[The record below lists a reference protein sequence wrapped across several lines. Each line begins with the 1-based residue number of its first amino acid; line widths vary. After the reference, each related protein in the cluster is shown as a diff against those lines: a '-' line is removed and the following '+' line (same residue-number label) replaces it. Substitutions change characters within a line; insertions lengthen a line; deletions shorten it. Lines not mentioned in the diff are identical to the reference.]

1 MSTKSF
7 RRLPA
12 NNTGKLRKQN
22 THILD
27 ETGLLLS
34 PQPVEMLLSQIEKL
48 LGENEDLSARFDAI
62 GKVAVAVNSSLRTDD
77 IIQVIV
83 EKSEGSIGFDYFGLG
98 MLDES
103 GKTCSLRPLAWP
115 AGSRSP
121 GVQEFDV
128 GSGLSASVLNTGK
141 PLTVLDLSERPL
153 KTRPAQML
161 GLPHPEIEG
170 KLAAAGIRSLMILP
184 LKASGNMLGYLAF
197 GKKHPNYYDQ
207 DDLRLGYLFSM
218 LLATALR
225 NSRIFDAEVRRSH
238 QLQML
243 SDIGQTVASILDS
256 STLMARVPPLV
267 QTHFGYDV
275 AKIGLL
281 EGEEIVYPAEAQFIT
296 GSPAPREQHLSVAHN
311 GMPVGIGGMAIFTGQ
326 MVLVPNIY
334 EDDRWSDVLDSLSG
348 PHTRSVLIIPLTARD
363 RVLGVLHFESARIN
377 AFDPSEVSI
386 LQSLASQ
393 LGVALDNAR
402 LYGQLNEL
410 FHGYIAPQVAS
421 TLLDDPQNAQLGG
434 QRREIT
440 VLFADLNG
448 FTGLSEQMPAEE
460 LIDLL
465 NACLGAA
472 TDVILDYG
480 GTLDKYMGDAVM
492 ALFNAP
498 QNQPDHAWRAVRAA
512 IAVQRRMAELT
523 VNWKYK
529 VHFSVGLHTG
539 EAVIGNIGSSS
550 LRNYTAIGDTVNL
563 AKRIQEMAASD
574 QVLLSQTTYESALT
588 MAPNTGRYSEEGVV
602 AYCLGATKIKGR
614 SKPAV
619 LYEVNPH
626 AQPLMMTQTRTKLSL
641 PENIT
646 HPFSDPSGTLS

>member
-1 MSTKSF
+1 MSTRSF
-7 RRLPA
+7 RRLPTGS
-12 NNTGKLRKQN
+12 TGKLRKQN
-22 THILD
+22 TRILD
-27 ETGLLLS
+27 EPGQLIT

-48 LGENEDLSARFDAI
+48 LTENEHLSARFDAI
-62 GKVAVAVNSSLRTDD
+62 GKVAVAVNSSLRPED
-77 IIQVIV
+77 IIQVIGV
-83 EKSEGSIGFDYFGLG
+83 KSEGRLGFAYFGLG
-98 MLDES
+98 LLS
-103 GKTCSLRPLAWP
+103 AGGKTCSLRHLAWP
-115 AGSRSP
+115 GGGPPP
-121 GVQEFDV
+121 GPQEFEA
-128 GSGLSASVLNTGK
+128 GTGLSASVLSTGK
-141 PLTVLDLSERPL
+141 PLTVVDLFERPL
-153 KTRPAQML
+153 KTRPAQVL
-161 GLPHPEIEG
+161 GFPNPEIEG
-170 KLAAAGIRSLMILP
+170 RLVSASIRSLMILP
-184 LKASGNMLGYLAF
+184 LKASGTMLGYLAF

-207 DDLRLGYLFSM
+207 DDLQLAYFFST

-238 QLQML
+238 QLQLL

-256 STLMARVPPLV
+256 SALIAAVPSLV
-267 QTHFGYDV
+267 QAQFGYEV

-281 EGEEIVYPAEAQFIT
+281 EGEAIVYPAEAQYIS
-296 GSPAPREQHLSVAHN
+296 GSPAPREVRLAVSRN
-311 GMPVGIGGMAIFTGQ
+311 GMPIGIAGMAAFTGQ
-326 MVLVPNIY
+326 VVLVPNIY

-348 PHTRSVLIIPLTARD
+348 PQMRSVLIIPLTARD
-363 RVLGVLHFESARIN
+363 RVLGVLHFESERVN
-377 AFDPSEVSI
+377 AFDASEVSI
-386 LQSLASQ
+386 LQSLANQ
-393 LGVALDNAR
+393 LGVSLDNAR

-472 TDVILDYG
+472 TDVILEYG

-574 QVLLSQTTYESALT
+574 QVLLSQDTYESALT
-588 MAPNTGRYSEEGVV
+588 MAPNTGPYSQEAVV
-602 AYCLGATKIKGR
+602 AYSLGSMTIRGR

-626 AQPLMMTQTRTKLSL
+626 SQPLKITHTRLEL
-641 PENIT
+641 PRNIT
-646 HPFSDPSGTLS
+646 SPFNDLPDGTI